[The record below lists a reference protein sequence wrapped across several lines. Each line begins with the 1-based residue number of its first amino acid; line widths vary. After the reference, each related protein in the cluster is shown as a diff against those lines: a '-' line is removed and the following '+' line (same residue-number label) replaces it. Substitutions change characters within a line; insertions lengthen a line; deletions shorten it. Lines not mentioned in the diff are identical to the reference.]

1 MDIKQAFLSR
11 FNGRFDMFEVRCPFL
26 HLLRF
31 YGLV

>member
-1 MDIKQAFLSR
+1 MDIKQVFLFC
-11 FNGRFDMFEVRCPFL
+11 FNGRFDMFEVRCFLL